1 VPASVAAQTPAPGQP
16 GTARIEGK
24 FEMLGTVTVAS
35 DIRGE
40 RRGQRAKRVWT
51 FNSSC
56 ATGQCATLVLVRQRS
71 GGTDRLTLRRR
82 TAGDY
87 TGTGLFYVPLRCAG
101 HMVRRGESV
110 PFTITVRITGAEIVG
125 TADVASAL
133 SATYTN
139 RSRRNLT
146 RCVALP
152 GHDAASYTGKLT
164 ALPPPPNG
172 GVSGLSPA
180 GS

>member
-1 VPASVAAQTPAPGQP
+1 MPLLPRREDPHDRRGDRRGAADGDRSRARGVAARRAAALCGAIAAAVAVPASVAAQTPAPGQP

-71 GGTDRLTLRRR
+71 G
-82 TAGDY
+82 
-87 TGTGLFYVPLRCAG
+87 
-101 HMVRRGESV
+101 
-110 PFTITVRITGAEIVG
+110 
-125 TADVASAL
+125 
-133 SATYTN
+133 
-139 RSRRNLT
+139 
-146 RCVALP
+146 
-152 GHDAASYTGKLT
+152 
-164 ALPPPPNG
+164 
-172 GVSGLSPA
+172 
-180 GS
+180 